1 MEPQIV
7 LNHLRPMLNDIEEA
21 FRVAIPEASSFF
33 RDRRE
38 PVERM
43 LFAAIVRWEV
53 KRALRRYGVSDE
65 AIARSIDYAL
75 DDVSNIGLII
85 NCESFQVRILKAREA
100 KVPTS
105 GSSVRAE
112 FYQHNL
118 LYESGAFLDIA
129 PRILNLVVLW
139 ETDYLSS
146 AALSVAC
153 PKREVDGTS
162 EGRRKVECYWQQQ
175 ITQPVVVLPEES
187 QVERLEIVDSELDEV
202 TLLESTVEQAQEVR
216 QVIHPK
222 VGYGAGASLSQIYE
236 EKE

>member
-1 MEPQIV
+1 V
-7 LNHLRPMLNDIEEA
+7 LAHLRPMLNDIEEA
-21 FRVAIPEASSFF
+21 FKIAIPEASSFF

-53 KRALRRYGVSDE
+53 KRALRRYEVSDE
-65 AIARSIDYAL
+65 ATTRSIDYEL

-85 NCESFQVRILKAREA
+85 SCEGFQIRILKAREA
-100 KVPTS
+100 RVPTS
-105 GSSVRAE
+105 GSTVRAE

-139 ETDYLSS
+139 ETDYVAT

-153 PKREVDGTS
+153 PKREVVGIA
-162 EGRRKVECYWQQQ
+162 EGRRTVECYWQQP
-175 ITQPVVVLPEES
+175 ITQPVVALPEVP
-187 QVERLEIVDSELDEV
+187 QVERLEIIGSELDEV
-202 TLLESTVEQAQEVR
+202 TLLEDAMEHTQEAEQEARSSVR
-216 QVIHPK
+216 AI
-222 VGYGAGASLSQIYE
+222 GAASSNLSEIYKG
-236 EKE
+236 KE